1 MPQLNDRQVKL
12 LLMPIKGQRVGK
24 DNNGFSHTQ
33 GWDIRRYLNRV
44 FGFAGWSEEILKL
57 DMVAERHIPNGKR
70 PDGVEK
76 FKHYIVYRA
85 TVRLTLYD
93 TNGAMLAFYDGS
105 ATGTG
110 NNLPDLGDAHDMA
123 IKTAETQALKRAAIN
138 LGDQFG
144 LGLYNGGQTAPV
156 VEWSM
161 AYPPAAKGVPSAAEV
176 TEDAPVQPE
185 PNEYQTDDVAD
196 EDASLTDGQLAYA
209 AVSRPNGVADAA
221 HQEMN
226 RREAS
231 DVTLPGPGEN
241 VYMDRLAAAASP
253 QYVRRQAST
262 NPRNTS
268 QYADPTDSQ
277 LTDAQLAYA
286 AAYGPDDVA
295 NQAVTEMQDRDR
307 QDSAATARAAAQ
319 QEWFDWRVEMERV
332 AYAANWTPAGLAQQ
346 FHKSYG
352 HPINDAKIDEFKDVI
367 RLLGGNA

>member
-70 PDGVEK
+70 PDGAEK

-196 EDASLTDGQLAYA
+196 EDASLTD
-209 AVSRPNGVADAA
+209 
-221 HQEMN
+221 
-226 RREAS
+226 
-231 DVTLPGPGEN
+231 
-241 VYMDRLAAAASP
+241 
-253 QYVRRQAST
+253 
-262 NPRNTS
+262 
-268 QYADPTDSQ
+268 
-277 LTDAQLAYA
+277 AQLAYA

-307 QDSAATARAAAQ
+307 HDSAATGRAAAQ

-352 HPINDAKIDEFKDVI
+352 HPINDAKIEEFKDVI